1 MSILSKLPSW
11 SALRGARG
19 RRGPCR
25 RLELSVTVFNT
36 DVVRVRKALMQDA
49 LTVVELLDCRPIP
62 NTQSAR
68 MHIVCNAE
76 RANEVMHR
84 VMREVETAEFGP
96 LSPA

>member
-11 SALRGARG
+11 VALRGPPS

-25 RLELSVTVFNT
+25 RLELSVTVCNT

-49 LTVVELLDCRPIP
+49 LTAVELLDCRPIP

-76 RANEVMHR
+76 RANDVMHR
-84 VMREVETAEFGP
+84 IMRDVETAEFGP
-96 LSPA
+96 LSRA